1 MGEGVSGLATKVTAR
16 LLRNTVEISSQEV
29 YEGKVKPAAP
39 DAGIGGNRFRIV
51 SRAKAVIREYASAN
65 PWEWFVT
72 ITLDPEK
79 VDRSTPEPL
88 QAGMQQFNRYARRK
102 TGELSAYLAVPEQHP
117 NGWGFHGH
125 ALAHCPEAVLVPYQP
140 SEYNALPFAIK
151 KAYSRAKEAGRQI
164 YHCPWMDAQLGWNLW
179 EPVSSPDKICNYII
193 KYITKAFEGRSQT
206 GAGAARAGSTPD
218 PDCGRATRG
227 KSLYYASRGLKRAP
241 KRVLKPTQ
249 NTYKLLETMEQLRKD
264 VLYWGDGIIGGNA
277 KCKTRAWCG
286 VREYNGK
293 IVGTVYRVD
302 RENVSPEDW
311 EKILKLAG
319 LDPVSLAVLESEYG
333 E

>member
-1 MGEGVSGLATKVTAR
+1 
-16 LLRNTVEISSQEV
+16 
-29 YEGKVKPAAP
+29 
-39 DAGIGGNRFRIV
+39 
-51 SRAKAVIREYASAN
+51 
-65 PWEWFVT
+65 
-72 ITLDPEK
+72 
-79 VDRSTPEPL
+79 
-88 QAGMQQFNRYARRK
+88 
-102 TGELSAYLAVPEQHP
+102 
-117 NGWGFHGH
+117 
-125 ALAHCPEAVLVPYQP
+125 
-140 SEYNALPFAIK
+140 
-151 KAYSRAKEAGRQI
+151 
-164 YHCPWMDAQLGWNLW
+164 MDEHLGWNLW

-193 KYITKAFEGRSQT
+193 KYITKAFEGRAQT
-206 GAGAARAGSTPD
+206 GAGAVQAGSTPE
-218 PDCGRATRG
+218 PDCAQATRG

-249 NTYKLLETMEQLRKD
+249 STYKLLETMEQLRKD

-311 EKILKLAG
+311 EKILMLAG

-333 E
+333 A